1 MRDLY
6 RRLGVSKDAPPDT
19 IIRAAQRCTN
29 HTLKAD
35 ALSALGDAAHRE
47 AYDDL
52 HDLLGD
58 LGRLRAGLGMT
69 HAPHWQGDAANDFSV
84 LPQRIVVRHELLA
97 RQLEMALGNHQT
109 RWRRRGWLVL
119 AVVVGLIA
127 AHVAG
132 RWMS

>member
-1 MRDLY
+1 MQDLY
-6 RRLGVSKDAPPDT
+6 RRLGVSKDAPADT
-19 IIRAAQRCTN
+19 IIRATQRCN
-29 HTLKAD
+29 NRTLKAD

-97 RQLEMALGNHQT
+97 RQLEMALGSHQT

-119 AVVVGLIA
+119 AVVAGLIA

>member
-1 MRDLY
+1 MQDLY
-6 RRLGVSKDAPPDT
+6 RRLGVSKDAPADT
-19 IIRAAQRCTN
+19 IIRATQRCN
-29 HTLKAD
+29 NRTLKAD

-97 RQLEMALGNHQT
+97 RQLERALGSHQT

-119 AVVVGLIA
+119 AVVAGLIA